1 MKKNKKG
8 SKKDFLSG
16 FMNNISLFIITIIVS
31 FIFAFSFK
39 PTYITYS
46 ICSYSKEYCDCGYN
60 AMKFDYTSGLLHN
73 IISLLFLLIFVAI
86 IACSIYFVIKSIKR
100 KKVVEIIMN
109 IIFAIFIGF
118 IVYKIPI
125 YLYKVDKQY
134 GNELQVDY
142 EVFDGHPADSYID
155 ESCGW

>member
-31 FIFAFSFK
+31 SIFAFLFK
-39 PTYITYS
+39 PTIVTYS
-46 ICSYSKEYCDCGYN
+46 ICSRSRNTCDCGFNSLKFAYN
-60 AMKFDYTSGLLHN
+60 PGLLHN
-73 IISLLFLLIFVAI
+73 IFVLLFVIVFIAI

-118 IVYKIPI
+118 IVYRLPYNFYNLDRK
-125 YLYKVDKQY
+125 Y
-134 GNELQVDY
+134 GNNIQADALY
-142 EVFDGHPADSYID
+142 DGHPADSYIN